1 VRLLLTRPQPAAER
15 TAAVLRARGH
25 AVLLA
30 PLLRIEPLGFA
41 LPDEPVCAVVMTS
54 ANAAAALA
62 AHPARDRLAA
72 LPAFTTGRRSAEA
85 ARAAGFAE
93 VHSAD
98 GDKDDLARLLRT
110 RLAGTRLPLLYL
122 AGADR
127 AGEIGLADCGLRT
140 IMRVVYRAVAAER
153 FPAAVAEAL
162 TRGTL
167 DGVLHFS
174 RRTAEAFVDCAGA
187 GGILAHALVPAHFC
201 LSGQVAEPIRS
212 AGAVAIRVAP
222 RPDEAALLA
231 LVGRVP
237 IR

>member
-1 VRLLLTRPQPAAER
+1 VRLLLTRPQPDAER
-15 TAAVLRARGH
+15 TAGALRGRGH

-30 PLLRIEPLGFA
+30 PLLEVRALGFEP
-41 LPDEPVCAVVMTS
+41 PDELVCAVVMTS
-54 ANAAAALA
+54 ANAARALA
-62 AHPARDRLAA
+62 AHPARAWLVP

-98 GDKDDLARLLRT
+98 GDRDDLARLIRA

-127 AGEIGLADCGLRT
+127 AGELDLADCGLRVIT
-140 IMRVVYRAVAAER
+140 LVVYRAIAAER
-153 FPAAVAEAL
+153 FPDAVAEAFAQ
-162 TRGTL
+162 GAL

-174 RRTAEAFVDCAGA
+174 RRTAEAFLGCGDAAGMLDRA
-187 GGILAHALVPAHFC
+187 LAPVHYC
-201 LSGQVAEPIRS
+201 LSEQVAEPIRA
-212 AGAVAIRVAP
+212 AGAAALRIAP

-231 LVGRVP
+231 LVGP
-237 IR
+237 G